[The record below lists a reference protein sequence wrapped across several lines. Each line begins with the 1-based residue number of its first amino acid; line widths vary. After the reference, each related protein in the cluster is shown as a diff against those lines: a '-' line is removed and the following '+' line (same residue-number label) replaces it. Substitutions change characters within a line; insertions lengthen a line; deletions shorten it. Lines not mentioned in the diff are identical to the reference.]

1 MGDHPLHGPSP
12 GGVPLP
18 GGAAADGATTAAKT
32 DGKWE
37 YTSAATAREEAGF
50 QILEEYIQ
58 RRQNMVAQ
66 YNTIQSLLDLCEGA
80 EWALRLRVGMWWWD
94 QAGINMA
101 GAREAESAEEEGVEE
116 CPPSL

>member
-1 MGDHPLHGPSP
+1 MQRLMGQL
-12 GGVPLP
+12 
-18 GGAAADGATTAAKT
+18 TQQKT

-37 YTSAATAREEAGF
+37 YTSVATAREEARF

-66 YNTIQSLLDLCEGA
+66 YNTTQSLLDLFEGA

-101 GAREAESAEEEGVEE
+101 GAREAALAEEEGVEE
-116 CPPSL
+116 